1 MATVP
6 NLAEVKNKVLERLLI
21 VDDSV
26 LRLDDKEIEDAISN
40 GLDYFNIVAPLDQV
54 HQEVGDGSKRRFV
67 LTGGGITDW
76 VASVSHV
83 SDVAFV
89 GKPDT
94 DEEQIHS
101 LRKESWIQSVATAGE
116 EVLTTSSVCP
126 SNETVR
132 INWYTESVI
141 EDLDGATST
150 TISERYTEAFYL
162 YATYAGALAVT
173 RKAARLKQ
181 SSYGADIT
189 SLSEIYDRWVEIARS
204 LKKEADSRIGSI
216 RGSVRGIGQSVVW
229 STRSRFGGGFR
240 ISHGDYRA

>member
-6 NLAEVKNKVLERLLI
+6 KLADLKNKVLERLLI

-26 LRLDDKEIEDAISN
+26 LRLDDQEIEDAISN
-40 GLDYFNIVAPLDQV
+40 GLDYFNIVAPLDRV

-67 LTGGGITDW
+67 LTGGGISGW
-76 VASVSHV
+76 VESVSHV

-94 DEEQIHS
+94 DEELIRS
-101 LRKESWIQSVATAGE
+101 LRKESWIQSIATGGGD
-116 EVLTTSSVCP
+116 VLTTSSVCP

-132 INWYTESVI
+132 INWFTESTI
-141 EDLDGATST
+141 EDLAGATTT
-150 TISERYTEAFYL
+150 TIPERYTEAFYL

-181 SSYGADIT
+181 ANYGADIT
-189 SLSEIYDRWVEIARS
+189 SLDEVYQRWVEIARS

-216 RGSVRGIGQSVVW
+216 RGSVKGVGQATNW
-229 STRSRFGGGFR
+229 ATRSRFGGGHR
-240 ISHGDYRA
+240 ISHGAYNA